1 MNGEE
6 IVSEGGKCLHYVVMF
21 AGSMTGGVLE
31 LQLSR
36 GYDLVPKDFNGF
48 SDPYVLVK
56 YGSRIV
62 FRSKVV
68 KKSLNPE
75 WNQVASL
82 AAPSPEDVI
91 LVVS

>member
-1 MNGEE
+1 
-6 IVSEGGKCLHYVVMF
+6 
-21 AGSMTGGVLE
+21 VLE
-31 LQLSR
+31 VQLSR
-36 GYDLVPKDFNGF
+36 GYDLMPKDSNGL

-56 YGSRIV
+56 YGTRIM

-68 KKSLNPE
+68 KESLNPE

-82 AAPSPEDVI
+82 VAPAAEDVI